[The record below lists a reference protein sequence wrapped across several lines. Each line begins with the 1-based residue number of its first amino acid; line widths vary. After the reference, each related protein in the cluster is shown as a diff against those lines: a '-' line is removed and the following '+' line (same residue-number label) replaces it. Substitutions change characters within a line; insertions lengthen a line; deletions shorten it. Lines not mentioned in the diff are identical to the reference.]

1 MTIPAQSAG
10 SVIGRHGRTVRKLEE
25 ETGARISIDAAG
37 AVKISAGSRDSAIV
51 AQQRVQDIAAQRQC
65 R

>member
-1 MTIPAQSAG
+1 MPAQSAG

-37 AVKISAGSRDSAIV
+37 GDCTFSGVTPM
-51 AQQRVQDIAAQRQC
+51 
-65 R
+65 